1 MSRKCGSDISEEALL
16 AAEEHFLANAVPKE
30 AFSKLTPAAAKAVAT
45 VPVYFHVI
53 SKDSTVAGGNV
64 P

>member
-1 MSRKCGSDISEEALL
+1 MLSNIVYRKCGTSISEERLL
-16 AAEEHFLANAVPKE
+16 AAEKHFSDNAVSKE
-30 AFSKLTPAAAKAVAT
+30 FFTDAAAAAT